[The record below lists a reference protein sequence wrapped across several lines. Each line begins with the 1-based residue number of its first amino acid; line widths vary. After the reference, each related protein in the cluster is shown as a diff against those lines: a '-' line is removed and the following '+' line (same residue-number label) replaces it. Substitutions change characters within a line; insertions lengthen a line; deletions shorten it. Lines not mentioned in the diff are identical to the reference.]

1 MKIHQLF
8 KDKISE
14 DIMLRVI
21 LAFGLK
27 SINDETAFSKQDLIN
42 HNTVLYMNE
51 LKDVLLQYY
60 LPCKAKI
67 YLENLD
73 ESKCVTIL
81 RQLLK
86 LFQVKLISKQKYIHN
101 KKSTIYFIKKSIESD
116 HHTIRVV
123 EFHDQVVF
131 N

>member
-14 DIMLRVI
+14 DIMLKVI

-73 ESKCVTIL
+73 ESKCVTVL

-86 LFQVKLISKQKYIHN
+86 LFQIKLISKQKYIHN
-101 KKSTIYFIKKSIESD
+101 KKSTIYFIKKSIETD

>member
-14 DIMLRVI
+14 DIMLKVI

-51 LKDVLLQYY
+51 LKDILLQYY

-67 YLENLD
+67 YLESLD
-73 ESKCVTIL
+73 ESKCITIL

-86 LFQVKLISKQKYIHN
+86 LFQIKLISKQKYIHN
-101 KKSTIYFIKKSIESD
+101 KKSTIYFIKKSIETE
-116 HHTIRVV
+116 HHTIKVE

>member
-14 DIMLRVI
+14 DIMLKVI

-73 ESKCVTIL
+73 ESKCVTVL

-86 LFQVKLISKQKYIHN
+86 LFQIKLISKQKYIHN
-101 KKSTIYFIKKSIESD
+101 KKSTIYFIKKSIEAE

>member
-14 DIMLRVI
+14 DIMLKVI

-51 LKDVLLQYY
+51 LKDILLQYY

-73 ESKCVTIL
+73 ESKCITIL

-86 LFQVKLISKQKYIHN
+86 LFQIKLISKQKYIHN
-101 KKSTIYFIKKSIESD
+101 KKSTIYFIKKSIEIE

>member
-14 DIMLRVI
+14 DILLKVI

-27 SINDETAFSKQDLIN
+27 SINDETAFSKEDLIN

-51 LKDVLLQYY
+51 LKDILLQYY

-73 ESKCVTIL
+73 ESKCVTVL

-86 LFQVKLISKQKYIHN
+86 LFQIKLISKQKYIHN
-101 KKSTIYFIKKSIESD
+101 KKCTIYFIKKSLEAE

>member
-14 DIMLRVI
+14 DIMLKVI

-51 LKDVLLQYY
+51 LKDILLQYY

-67 YLENLD
+67 YLESLD
-73 ESKCVTIL
+73 ESKCITIL

-86 LFQVKLISKQKYIHN
+86 LFQIKLISKQKYIHN
-101 KKSTIYFIKKSIESD
+101 KKSTIYFIKKSMEVE
-116 HHTIRVV
+116 HHTIKVE